1 MPFIITWL
9 ISLILFASIP
19 IQNIPDSVYPY
30 YEEYVSIVKKE
41 CPKIKVPRQLLIQ
54 FNNLKNEEV
63 GLCYL
68 YAFKRKIEFD
78 NVYWQTTNHMM
89 RKQLVF
95 HELTHCILETHHDDS
110 YINYMNSYVAYV
122 PEEKLIEQVKQN
134 AKAYCN

>member
-41 CPKIKVPRQLLIQ
+41 CPKIKVPRQLIIE
-54 FNNLKNEEV
+54 FNDLKNEEV

-78 NVYWQTTNHMM
+78 NFYWQSTSDMM

-110 YINYMNSYVAYV
+110 YTNYMNSYVVYI

-134 AKAYCN
+134 AKAHCN